1 MSDSIKRCAACRKEK
16 RVSEMKVCMHNQMH
30 RYVCDSTCMNDFY
43 NPPKKSAAPEPV
55 QGDSVFVVGY
65 HCRDANGLAT
75 LNWLPHDNAVPLMTV
90 DQHNRIMAALQQPDV
105 HVQVTGSLDE
115 IDAPVWP
122 FINAEALK
130 VGAEKG
136 RIETYRYEQANGCV
150 AVLWDANNVHA
161 MAVTIRDGMN
171 RTRCVRIMAAAKP
184 DAELVERVAKAIY
197 EQWSGNPHYRP
208 WVDGGNS
215 FKQDDC
221 RALARKACSI
231 DAKLASLRKG
241 EA

>member
-1 MSDSIKRCAACRKEK
+1 MQNISPPLHRSECERMIRAALSIK
-16 RVSEMKVCMHNQMH
+16 
-30 RYVCDSTCMNDFY
+30 
-43 NPPKKSAAPEPV
+43 AAPEPV

-90 DQHNRIMAALQQPDV
+90 DQHNRITASATNKLDTKGSRKAL
-105 HVQVTGSLDE
+105 G
-115 IDAPVWP
+115 AM
-122 FINAEALK
+122 NAKLRAK
-130 VGAEKG
+130 VGRLE
-136 RIETYRYEQANGCV
+136 RE
-150 AVLWDANNVHA
+150 L
-161 MAVTIRDGMN
+161 
-171 RTRCVRIMAAAKP
+171 AAAKP